1 MVYLKQ
7 QISAAEK
14 LRSKNICLM
23 VCKIEVERKIT
34 IIYFVSECSKS
45 IVQNEIVRLKQ
56 RVGYF

>member
-23 VCKIEVERKIT
+23 VCKIEVERKNN
-34 IIYFVSECSKS
+34 IYFVSECSNS
-45 IVQNEIVRLKQ
+45 IVQNEID
-56 RVGYF
+56 